1 MHAQYQPIIDRFHAD
16 AAFREAVLADA
27 NGAVKREF
35 GIDLPGQVRVVSEAS
50 GYRVEPVVG
59 AGGDLSDEQLDLV
72 SGGKYPSAPSTYVSP
87 TRSAGIISNNGA
99 NVVSN
104 NGANIIGNNGASLR

>member
-1 MHAQYQPIIDRFHAD
+1 MRAQYQPIIDRFHAD

-59 AGGDLSDEQLDLV
+59 AGGDLSDAQLELV
-72 SGGKYPSAPSTYVSP
+72 SGGKGGSASS
-87 TRSAGIISNNGA
+87 GNGY
-99 NVVSN
+99 
-104 NGANIIGNNGASLR
+104 GYGGMIGRPPFGGGFRW

>member
-16 AAFREAVLADA
+16 AAFRQAVLSDA

-35 GIDLPGQVRVVSEAS
+35 GVDLPGQVRVVSEAS

-59 AGGDLSDEQLDLV
+59 ANGDLSDEQLDLV
-72 SGGKYPSAPSTYVSP
+72 SGGKYSSSP
-87 TRSAGIISNNGA
+87 TTYTSVPRPSGIISNNGA
-99 NVVSN
+99 NLISDH
-104 NGANIIGNNGASLR
+104 GAGLIGKIR